1 MKKDQLEKIK
11 QLVALFEAR
20 DQLYQQSTEKIFESI
35 GETTLEA
42 LVTLFGVPYENVS
55 WLETQLI
62 DTVIVI
68 VASISYGEDQ
78 LVPPVIQ
85 ALSPAAEHGH
95 PSIRLFRIGLP
106 LDVVFLPKEEIVDY
120 LVKTAEAVTN
130 KMKARQAPKG
140 EGNVPVKVV
149 SPQPEFDTSGLSR
162 EQVLQVLLFGEE
174 TRGTKH

>member
-11 QLVALFEAR
+11 QLVALFETR

-55 WLETQLI
+55 WLETQLV
-62 DTVIVI
+62 DNVMVL
-68 VASISYGEDQ
+68 VASITYGNDQ
-78 LVPPVIQ
+78 RVPPVIQ
-85 ALSPAAEHGH
+85 ALSPASEDGH
-95 PSIRLFRIGLP
+95 PSIRLFRVGLP

-120 LVKTAEAVTN
+120 LVKTAETVVN
-130 KMKARQAPKG
+130 KMKARQAPKSDDS
-140 EGNVPVKVV
+140 VPVKVV

-174 TRGTKH
+174 TQGTKH